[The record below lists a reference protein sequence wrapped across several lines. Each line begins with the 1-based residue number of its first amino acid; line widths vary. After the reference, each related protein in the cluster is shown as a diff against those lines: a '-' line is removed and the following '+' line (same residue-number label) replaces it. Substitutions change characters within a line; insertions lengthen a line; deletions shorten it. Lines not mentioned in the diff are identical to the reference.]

1 MYCRACIVFV
11 NYTQFLQSVKTCWTQ
26 TSVPYRLFADMKNHT
41 RTCEII
47 HSCIQEFSSMR
58 FFQLFSNDLQRTK
71 FLRYITKEPRVTM
84 YIITSYIIVR
94 SAIFDD
100 IMTFKISVFGYI

>member
-1 MYCRACIVFV
+1 MLDTNLCPLQIICRYEKAHTHLRNNNPFLHLRM
-11 NYTQFLQSVKTCWTQ
+11 QF
-26 TSVPYRLFADMKNHT
+26 N
-41 RTCEII
+41 
-47 HSCIQEFSSMR
+47 MR

-84 YIITSYIIVR
+84 YIITSYITVR

-100 IMTFKISVFGYI
+100 IMTFRISVFGYI